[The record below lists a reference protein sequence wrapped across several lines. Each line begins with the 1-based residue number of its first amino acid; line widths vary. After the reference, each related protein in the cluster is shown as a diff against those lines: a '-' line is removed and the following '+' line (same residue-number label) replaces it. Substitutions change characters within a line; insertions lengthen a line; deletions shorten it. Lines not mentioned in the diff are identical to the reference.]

1 MDFERE
7 IQLLHLME
15 QVFSSLIS
23 VSNKLQVTGDKY
35 SIPLTLRQYMVL
47 LGILHLPSDQ
57 ATLNNIAQKIG
68 TTKQNTAQII
78 GSLQKKNFLSIA
90 PSSKDKRAIN
100 VVITELGMDTMTQTG
115 QSVSIDFMADTFKEF
130 TAEELEIFWKLL
142 KKLYRF
148 DGEELDGME
157 EDVKVP
163 NTYSEQEIYTFMKR
177 FSLRRKG
184 EKTD

>member
-7 IQLLHLME
+7 FQLLHLME

-35 SIPLTLRQYMVL
+35 STPLTLRQYMVL
-47 LGILHLPSDQ
+47 LGILHLPRDQ

-78 GSLQKKNFLSIA
+78 GSLQKKNYLSIA

-130 TAEELEIFWKLL
+130 TAEELVIFWKLL